1 MSITAREEW
10 YDYEYHRGLYTEAL
24 ERFELRPHDPLI
36 AYEMVWAYSMAE
48 TRTVPVGAI
57 PLAAFPLESY
67 DLLPQLPTGTL
78 STLPRV
84 AVATAISWNPGLLQ
98 KLAFERERPVVI
110 LEEGNGEAGS
120 RTVVYFGS
128 DQWER
133 SLLLLP
139 PPAYRPCRFFSFAT
153 LLRAVTFVYEFW
165 HTEPSHDHCDGTV
178 FGNRW
183 LRDNLV
189 REYERGA
196 DHWEGIERG
205 WSWLGNV

>member
-1 MSITAREEW
+1 MSITAREKW
-10 YDYEYHRGLYTEAL
+10 YDYEYHCGLYAEAL
-24 ERFELRPHDPLI
+24 ERFALRPHDPLI

-48 TRTVPVGAI
+48 TRAVPVGAI

-67 DLLPQLPTGTL
+67 DLLPLLPASTL

-84 AVATAISWNPGLLQ
+84 AVATAIGWNPGLLQ
-98 KLAFERERPVVI
+98 KLAFERECSVVI
-110 LEEGNGEAGS
+110 FKEGNGETES

-128 DQWER
+128 DQCGR
-133 SLLLLP
+133 PLLLLP
-139 PPAYRPCRFFSFAT
+139 LQAYRPCRFFSFAT

-165 HTEPSHDHCDGTV
+165 HTEPSHDRCDGAV
-178 FGNRW
+178 FGKRW

-196 DHWEGIERG
+196 DHWEGIEQG